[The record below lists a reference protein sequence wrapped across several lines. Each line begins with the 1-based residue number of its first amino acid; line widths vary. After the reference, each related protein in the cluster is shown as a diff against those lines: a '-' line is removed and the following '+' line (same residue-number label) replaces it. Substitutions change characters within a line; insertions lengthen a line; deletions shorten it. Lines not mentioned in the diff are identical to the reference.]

1 MTEPK
6 IQYNNNATPK
16 DLNLERATLKTQI
29 TDIREKFPPILDK
42 IRGNFLNKY
51 EDRCSELFK
60 LLNQFNIKM
69 DKYFKSSQEIIDFG
83 KIVNT
88 KLENIVQNLTISMQ
102 KCSEQIEILFNNLL
116 EFLSKENLNDVE
128 DYTRQM
134 IEKKEKELEM
144 EKENRRKLEE
154 ERKKKEE
161 EEKKQLEQET
171 TNEDIQINVGIKSI
185 ELDGNNNKE
194 NNIKLIEN
202 LNEFNQIILK
212 DMSKEHLEFL
222 FSKDIP
228 EKKTEN
234 YNDYSIEINKKLIKN
249 DEKFMRKQTFTP
261 GGYINI
267 EDEEISNN
275 SIINIIFK
283 NSNLENLNISKLFPK
298 LKKLKIKDSKISFD
312 IGNKFNLNNL
322 QSLKLENIGLIDTNF
337 NEIFD
342 KLRNNKSIR
351 NHLKIFSVKNNKI
364 SFIDY
369 KKGYA
374 DNILSAMIFTK
385 LEVLDMS
392 YNRLYYFQNQIFN
405 CLENIKFIDLT
416 DNNISFSLHNI
427 GLIKSATIKNC
438 LLLITRNLAI
448 LKENEN
454 IEYNK
459 YLIDILPKINYPIK
473 KIVFDNIFCGDLY
486 KNIFDLD
493 FSHFKETL
501 KHLDLSNSQL
511 HDNELISLFDNKWNF
526 PNLKTLIL
534 NANYLTE
541 EFIYKLSDNEKYK
554 MDKLKFLRLSENQI
568 KLSDLDKFIKFL
580 DFFKNLEILELKCT
594 PFESSVNS
602 YFKKRVVQLLD
613 PENKKGLKQPL
624 NEEEKKI
631 DKILTENYLK
641 EKKKLKIHI
650 LDLSGG
656 KYTDKINQNL
666 PELTERLNIENK
678 FYYKSF

>member
-6 IQYNNNATPK
+6 IQNNNNITPK

-249 DEKFMRKQTFTP
+249 DEKFMRKQTFTS
-261 GGYINI
+261 GEYINI

-342 KLRNNKSIR
+342 KLRNNKIIR

-392 YNRLYYFQNQIFN
+392 HNRLYYFQNQIFN

-427 GLIKSATIKNC
+427 GLIKSAKIKNC

-554 MDKLKFLRLSENQI
+554 MEKLKFLRLSENQI

>member
-6 IQYNNNATPK
+6 IQNNNNITPK

-222 FSKDIP
+222 FSKDTP

-249 DEKFMRKQTFTP
+249 DEKFMRKQTFTS
-261 GGYINI
+261 GEYINI

-392 YNRLYYFQNQIFN
+392 HNRLYYFQNQIFN
-405 CLENIKFIDLT
+405 CLENIKLIDLT
-416 DNNISFSLHNI
+416 DNNVSFSLHNI
-427 GLIKSATIKNC
+427 RLIKSAKIKNC

-511 HDNELISLFDNKWNF
+511 HDNEQSSLFDNKWNF
-526 PNLKTLIL
+526 PNLTTLIL

-631 DKILTENYLK
+631 DKVLTENYLK

>member
-6 IQYNNNATPK
+6 IQNNNNITPK

-171 TNEDIQINVGIKSI
+171 TKEDIQINVGIKSI

-427 GLIKSATIKNC
+427 GLIKSAKIKNC

-631 DKILTENYLK
+631 DKVLTENYLK

>member
-134 IEKKEKELEM
+134 IEKKEKELEI

-154 ERKKKEE
+154 EKKKKE

-392 YNRLYYFQNQIFN
+392 HNRLYYFQNQIFN
-405 CLENIKFIDLT
+405 CLENIKLIDLT

-427 GLIKSATIKNC
+427 GLIKSAKIKNC

>member
-6 IQYNNNATPK
+6 IQNNNNITPK

-134 IEKKEKELEM
+134 IEKKEKELEI

-154 ERKKKEE
+154 EKKKKEE
-161 EEKKQLEQET
+161 EEKKHLEQET
-171 TNEDIQINVGIKSI
+171 TNEDIKINVEIKSI

-427 GLIKSATIKNC
+427 GLIKSAKIKNC
-438 LLLITRNLAI
+438 LLLITRNLVI

-541 EFIYKLSDNEKYK
+541 EFIDKLSDNEKYK

>member
-134 IEKKEKELEM
+134 IEKKEKELEI

-154 ERKKKEE
+154 EKKKKEE

-222 FSKDIP
+222 FSKDTP

-427 GLIKSATIKNC
+427 GLIKSAKIKNC

>member
-88 KLENIVQNLTISMQ
+88 KLENIVQNLTINMQ

-134 IEKKEKELEM
+134 IEKKEKELEI

-154 ERKKKEE
+154 EKKKKE

-298 LKKLKIKDSKISFD
+298 LNKLKIKDSKISFD

-427 GLIKSATIKNC
+427 GLIKSAKIKNC

-624 NEEEKKI
+624 NGEEKKI

>member
-1 MTEPK
+1 MIEPK
-6 IQYNNNATPK
+6 IQNNNNITPK

-134 IEKKEKELEM
+134 IEKKEKELEI

-154 ERKKKEE
+154 EKKKKEE
-161 EEKKQLEQET
+161 EEKKHLEQET
-171 TNEDIQINVGIKSI
+171 TNEDIKINVEIKSV

-222 FSKDIP
+222 FSKDVP

-298 LKKLKIKDSKISFD
+298 LNKLKIKDSKISFD

-427 GLIKSATIKNC
+427 GLIKSAKIKNC

>member
-88 KLENIVQNLTISMQ
+88 KLENIVQNLTINMQ

-134 IEKKEKELEM
+134 IEKKEKELEI

-154 ERKKKEE
+154 EKKKKEE
-161 EEKKQLEQET
+161 EEKKHLEQET

-249 DEKFMRKQTFTP
+249 DEKFMRKQTFTS
-261 GGYINI
+261 GEYINI

-427 GLIKSATIKNC
+427 GLIKSAKIKNC

>member
-374 DNILSAMIFTK
+374 DNILSSMIFTK

-427 GLIKSATIKNC
+427 GLIKSAKIKNC

>member
-6 IQYNNNATPK
+6 IQNNNNITPK

-88 KLENIVQNLTISMQ
+88 KLENIVQNLTINMQ

-134 IEKKEKELEM
+134 IEKKEKELEI

-154 ERKKKEE
+154 EKKKKEE
-161 EEKKQLEQET
+161 EEKKHLEQET
-171 TNEDIQINVGIKSI
+171 TNEDIKINVEIKSI

-249 DEKFMRKQTFTP
+249 DEKFMRKQTFTS
-261 GGYINI
+261 GEYINI

-298 LKKLKIKDSKISFD
+298 LNKLKIKDSKISFD

-427 GLIKSATIKNC
+427 GLIKSAKIKNC

-631 DKILTENYLK
+631 DKVLTENYLK

>member
-1 MTEPK
+1 MIEPK
-6 IQYNNNATPK
+6 IQNNNNITPK

-88 KLENIVQNLTISMQ
+88 KLENIVQNLTINMQ

-134 IEKKEKELEM
+134 IEKKEKELEI

-154 ERKKKEE
+154 EKKKKEE
-161 EEKKQLEQET
+161 EEKKHLEQET
-171 TNEDIQINVGIKSI
+171 TNEDIKINVEIKSV

-298 LKKLKIKDSKISFD
+298 LNKLKIKDSKISFD

-427 GLIKSATIKNC
+427 GLIKSAKIKNC

>member
-134 IEKKEKELEM
+134 IEKKEKELEI

-154 ERKKKEE
+154 EKKKKEE
-161 EEKKQLEQET
+161 EEKKHLEQET
-171 TNEDIQINVGIKSI
+171 TNEDIKINVEIKSV

-427 GLIKSATIKNC
+427 GLIKSAKIKNC

>member
-6 IQYNNNATPK
+6 IQYNNNITPK

-134 IEKKEKELEM
+134 IEKKEKELEI

-154 ERKKKEE
+154 EKKKKEE

-171 TNEDIQINVGIKSI
+171 TNEDIQINIEIKSI

-427 GLIKSATIKNC
+427 GLIKSAKIKNC

>member
-88 KLENIVQNLTISMQ
+88 KLENIVQNLTINMQ

-134 IEKKEKELEM
+134 IEKKEKELEI

-154 ERKKKEE
+154 EKKKKEE

-427 GLIKSATIKNC
+427 GLIKSAKIKNC

>member
-6 IQYNNNATPK
+6 IQNNNNITPK

-88 KLENIVQNLTISMQ
+88 KLENIVQNLTINMQ

-134 IEKKEKELEM
+134 IEKKEKELEI

-154 ERKKKEE
+154 EKKKKEE
-161 EEKKQLEQET
+161 EEKKHLEQET
-171 TNEDIQINVGIKSI
+171 TNEDIKINVEIKSV

-298 LKKLKIKDSKISFD
+298 LNKLKIKDSKISFD

-427 GLIKSATIKNC
+427 GLIKSAKIKNC

>member
-134 IEKKEKELEM
+134 IEKKEKELEI

-154 ERKKKEE
+154 EKKKKE

-374 DNILSAMIFTK
+374 DNILSSMIFTK

-427 GLIKSATIKNC
+427 GLIKSAKIKNC

>member
-171 TNEDIQINVGIKSI
+171 TNEDIKINVEIKSI

-298 LKKLKIKDSKISFD
+298 LNKLKIKDSKISFD

-427 GLIKSATIKNC
+427 GLIKSAKIKNC

>member
-134 IEKKEKELEM
+134 IEKKEKELEI

-154 ERKKKEE
+154 EKKKKEE
-161 EEKKQLEQET
+161 EEKKHLEQET
-171 TNEDIQINVGIKSI
+171 TNEDIKINVEIKSI

-427 GLIKSATIKNC
+427 GLIKSAKIKNC

-631 DKILTENYLK
+631 DKVLTENYLK

>member
-134 IEKKEKELEM
+134 IEKKEKELEI
-144 EKENRRKLEE
+144 EIENRRKLEE
-154 ERKKKEE
+154 EKKQKEE
-161 EEKKQLEQET
+161 EEKKHLEQET
-171 TNEDIQINVGIKSI
+171 TNEDIKINVEIKSV

-249 DEKFMRKQTFTP
+249 DEKFMRKQTFTS
-261 GGYINI
+261 GEYINI

-374 DNILSAMIFTK
+374 DNILSSMIFTK

-427 GLIKSATIKNC
+427 GLIKSAKIKNC

>member
-134 IEKKEKELEM
+134 IEKKEKELEI

-154 ERKKKEE
+154 EKKKKEE
-161 EEKKQLEQET
+161 EEKKHLEQET
-171 TNEDIQINVGIKSI
+171 TNEDIKINVEIKSV

-427 GLIKSATIKNC
+427 GLIKSAKIKNC

-501 KHLDLSNSQL
+501 RHLDLSNSQL

>member
-134 IEKKEKELEM
+134 IEKKEKELEI

-154 ERKKKEE
+154 EKKKKE

-249 DEKFMRKQTFTP
+249 DEKFMRKQTFTS
-261 GGYINI
+261 GEYINI

-427 GLIKSATIKNC
+427 GLIKSAKIKNC

>member
-88 KLENIVQNLTISMQ
+88 KLENIVQNLTINMQ

-134 IEKKEKELEM
+134 IEKKEKELEI

-154 ERKKKEE
+154 EKKKKEE
-161 EEKKQLEQET
+161 EEKKHLEQET
-171 TNEDIQINVGIKSI
+171 TNEDIKINVEIKSI

-267 EDEEISNN
+267 EDEEIGNN

-427 GLIKSATIKNC
+427 GLIKSAKIKNC

-501 KHLDLSNSQL
+501 KHLDLSNSEL

>member
-134 IEKKEKELEM
+134 IEKKEKELEI

-154 ERKKKEE
+154 EKKKKEE

-427 GLIKSATIKNC
+427 GLIKSAKIKNC

>member
-134 IEKKEKELEM
+134 IEKKEKELEI

-154 ERKKKEE
+154 EKKKKEE
-161 EEKKQLEQET
+161 EEKKHLEQET
-171 TNEDIQINVGIKSI
+171 TNEDIKINVEIKSV

-298 LKKLKIKDSKISFD
+298 LNKLKIKDSKISFD

-427 GLIKSATIKNC
+427 GLIKSAKIKNC

>member
-88 KLENIVQNLTISMQ
+88 KLENIVQNLTINMQ

-171 TNEDIQINVGIKSI
+171 TNEDIKINVEIKSI

-427 GLIKSATIKNC
+427 GLIKSAKIKNC

-501 KHLDLSNSQL
+501 KHLDLSNSEL

>member
-134 IEKKEKELEM
+134 IEKKEKELEI

-154 ERKKKEE
+154 EKKKKEE
-161 EEKKQLEQET
+161 EEKKHLEQET
-171 TNEDIQINVGIKSI
+171 TNEDIKTNVEIKSI

-298 LKKLKIKDSKISFD
+298 LNKLKIKDSKISFD

-427 GLIKSATIKNC
+427 GLIKSAKIKNC

>member
-134 IEKKEKELEM
+134 IEKKEKELEI

-154 ERKKKEE
+154 EKKKKEE
-161 EEKKQLEQET
+161 EEKKHLEQET
-171 TNEDIQINVGIKSI
+171 TNEDIKINVEIKSI

-427 GLIKSATIKNC
+427 GLIKSAKIKNC

>member
-6 IQYNNNATPK
+6 IQNNNNITPK

-88 KLENIVQNLTISMQ
+88 KLENIVQNLTINMQ

-171 TNEDIQINVGIKSI
+171 TKEDIQINVEIKSI

-222 FSKDIP
+222 FSKDTP

-427 GLIKSATIKNC
+427 GLIKSAKIKNC

>member
-6 IQYNNNATPK
+6 IQNNNNITPK

-88 KLENIVQNLTISMQ
+88 KLENIVQNLTINMQ

-134 IEKKEKELEM
+134 IEKKEKELEI

-161 EEKKQLEQET
+161 EEKRHLEQET
-171 TNEDIQINVGIKSI
+171 TNEDIKANVEIKSI

-283 NSNLENLNISKLFPK
+283 NSNLENLNISKLFPN

-427 GLIKSATIKNC
+427 GLIKSAKIKNC

>member
-134 IEKKEKELEM
+134 IEKKEKELEI

-154 ERKKKEE
+154 EKKKKEE
-161 EEKKQLEQET
+161 EEKKHLEQET
-171 TNEDIQINVGIKSI
+171 TNEDIKINVEIKSV

-392 YNRLYYFQNQIFN
+392 HNRLYYFQNQIFN

-427 GLIKSATIKNC
+427 GLIKSAKIKNC

>member
-1 MTEPK
+1 MIEPK
-6 IQYNNNATPK
+6 IQNNNNITPK

-154 ERKKKEE
+154 ERKKKE

-427 GLIKSATIKNC
+427 GLIKSAKIKNC

>member
-134 IEKKEKELEM
+134 IEKKEKELEI

-154 ERKKKEE
+154 EKKKKEE
-161 EEKKQLEQET
+161 EEKKHLEQET
-171 TNEDIQINVGIKSI
+171 TNEDIKINVEIKSV

-222 FSKDIP
+222 FSKDTP

-298 LKKLKIKDSKISFD
+298 LNKLKIKDSKISFD

-427 GLIKSATIKNC
+427 GLIKSAKIKNC

>member
-171 TNEDIQINVGIKSI
+171 TNEDIQINIEIKSI

-298 LKKLKIKDSKISFD
+298 LNKLKIKDSKISFD

-427 GLIKSATIKNC
+427 GLIKSAKIKNC
-438 LLLITRNLAI
+438 LLLITRNLVI

>member
-249 DEKFMRKQTFTP
+249 DEKFMRKQTFTS
-261 GGYINI
+261 GEYINI

-283 NSNLENLNISKLFPK
+283 NSNLENLNISKLFPE

-374 DNILSAMIFTK
+374 DNILSSMIFTK

-392 YNRLYYFQNQIFN
+392 HNRLYYFQNQIFN

-427 GLIKSATIKNC
+427 GLIKSAKIKNC

-501 KHLDLSNSQL
+501 KHLDLSNSEL

>member
-6 IQYNNNATPK
+6 IQNNNNITPK

-134 IEKKEKELEM
+134 IEKKEKELEI

-154 ERKKKEE
+154 EKKKKEE
-161 EEKKQLEQET
+161 EEKKHLEQET
-171 TNEDIQINVGIKSI
+171 TNEDIKINVEIKSV

-392 YNRLYYFQNQIFN
+392 HNRLYYFQNQIFN

-427 GLIKSATIKNC
+427 GLIKSAKIKNC

>member
-134 IEKKEKELEM
+134 IEKKEKELEI

-154 ERKKKEE
+154 EKKKKEE
-161 EEKKQLEQET
+161 EEKKHLEQET
-171 TNEDIQINVGIKSI
+171 TNEDIKINVEIKSI

-249 DEKFMRKQTFTP
+249 DEKFMRKQTFTS
-261 GGYINI
+261 GEYINI

-427 GLIKSATIKNC
+427 GLIKSAKIKNC

>member
-171 TNEDIQINVGIKSI
+171 TNEDNQINVGIKSI

-234 YNDYSIEINKKLIKN
+234 YKDYSIEINKKLIKN

-427 GLIKSATIKNC
+427 GLIKSAKIKNC

-631 DKILTENYLK
+631 DKVLTENYLK

>member
-6 IQYNNNATPK
+6 IQNNNNITPK

-249 DEKFMRKQTFTP
+249 DEKFMRKQTFTS
-261 GGYINI
+261 GEYINI

-427 GLIKSATIKNC
+427 GLIKSAKIKNC

-501 KHLDLSNSQL
+501 KHLDLSNSEL

>member
-134 IEKKEKELEM
+134 IEKKEKELEI

-154 ERKKKEE
+154 EKKKKEE
-161 EEKKQLEQET
+161 EEKKHLEQET
-171 TNEDIQINVGIKSI
+171 TNEDIKINVEIKSV

-234 YNDYSIEINKKLIKN
+234 YNDYSIEINKKLITN

-427 GLIKSATIKNC
+427 GLIKSAKIKNC